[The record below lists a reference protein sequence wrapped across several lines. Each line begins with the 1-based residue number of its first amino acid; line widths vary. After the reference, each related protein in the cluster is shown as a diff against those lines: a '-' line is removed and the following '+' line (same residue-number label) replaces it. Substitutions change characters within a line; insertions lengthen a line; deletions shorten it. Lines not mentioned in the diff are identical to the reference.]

1 MKWITT
7 FITAAT
13 LALTPLS
20 QAENTE
26 PSSPAPLSININTA
40 SAEELAEL
48 DGIGKSKAEAIVSY
62 RENMGNFSSVDELI
76 LVKGIGE
83 GILEKNRGLIVTSTD

>member
-1 MKWITT
+1 MKWIK
-7 FITAAT
+7 T
-13 LALTPLS
+13 LAFTTALALAPLS
-20 QAENTE
+20 HSDDATQPEQA
-26 PSSPAPLSININTA
+26 SININTA

-62 RENMGNFSSVDELI
+62 RENMGNFTSVEELV

-83 GILEKNRGLIVTSTD
+83 GILEKNRALLATSTD